1 MAALITAG
9 SADERLTRVFAR
21 FIAAGY
27 LFDLVTTFGAV
38 LDAGRQAPWLT
49 AITAT
54 AVFGSG
60 AALLPAS
67 FARDYRR
74 AIGRTAV
81 LAGTTFLVSIAL
93 WLVAD
98 AVSPLRLSGDHFLYF
113 IPALAAMAVA
123 RPARPA
129 AAAVYGVVVVSGAVV
144 LNRRVAAGN
153 NPLLPS
159 LLFAL
164 AFSAVF
170 LTAAM
175 VAWRV
180 GRRLDIAQ
188 AEALEATAAEASAQA
203 RGHEQQRFA
212 ALVHDDVIA
221 TLLAATRV
229 DAPSA
234 IARHASTVLA
244 TLDDYGERD
253 EHEAV
258 PPDEASAAVAS
269 TMTRLAP
276 HGTWTA
282 EIADDA
288 CPAPSGVLT
297 AATAATGEALR
308 NVVRHAGP
316 DANVWV
322 DARFGPD
329 GLDIRIR
336 DDGAGFVPHAVAPDR
351 LGVAGS
357 IVGRMRAAPGGS
369 AVVESAPGMGTT
381 VTVRWRL

>member
-1 MAALITAG
+1 MAALT

-27 LFDLVTTFGAV
+27 LFDLTTTFGSV
-38 LDAGRQAPWLT
+38 VDAWRVAPWLT
-49 AITAT
+49 AVTTT
-54 AVFGSG
+54 AVFGGG
-60 AALLPAS
+60 AALLPSS

-81 LAGTTFLVSIAL
+81 VAAAVFLLSTCAWIL
-93 WLVAD
+93 AD
-98 AVSPLRLSGDHFLYF
+98 ALDPIQLAGDHFLYF

-123 RPARPA
+123 MPARPA
-129 AAAVYGVVVVSGAVV
+129 VAAVYGVTVVGAAVV
-144 LNRRVAAGN
+144 LNRRVGAGHD
-153 NPLLPS
+153 PLLPS

-170 LTAAM
+170 LTASM

-180 GRRLDIAQ
+180 GRRLDA
-188 AEALEATAAEASAQA
+188 AHEEALEATAAEAAAQA

-234 IARHASTVLA
+234 VARHAGTVLA
-244 TLDDYGERD
+244 TLDRYGEHD
-253 EHEAV
+253 DLESVPAAEA
-258 PPDEASAAVAS
+258 AAVVAA
-269 TMTRLAP
+269 TVTRLAP
-276 HGTWTA
+276 HGAWVA
-282 EIADDA
+282 DVPDDA
-288 CPAPSGVLT
+288 ETVPSGVLT
-297 AATAATGEALR
+297 AVTAAVGESLR

-316 DANVWV
+316 G
-322 DARFGPD
+322 ARVQVRAGFAAD
-329 GLDIRIR
+329 GVTVRVS
-336 DDGAGFVPHAVAPDR
+336 DDGVGFDPGAVAPDR

-357 IVGRMRAAPGGS
+357 IVGRMRAVPGGT
-369 AVVESAPGMGTT
+369 AVVESAPGAGTT
-381 VTVRWRL
+381 VTVGWRR